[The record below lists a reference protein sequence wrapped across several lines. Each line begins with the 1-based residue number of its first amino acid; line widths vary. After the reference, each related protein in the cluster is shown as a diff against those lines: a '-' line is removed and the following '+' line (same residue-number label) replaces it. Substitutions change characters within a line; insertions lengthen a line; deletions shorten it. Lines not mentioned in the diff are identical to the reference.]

1 MTTAEKIAHNQQVEQ
16 ERAAY
21 HERRCE
27 ESDAYERVY
36 ERVMNIAK
44 SGAIQSEGI
53 VNAIQIANQKVAFQ
67 DNEDTRKIM
76 ARQRKGIESVE
87 SACIPDGLV
96 KCYFD
101 MLFTENI
108 SEDLQALKEISEAEQ
123 AFNSKLELFDKY
135 EL

>member
-1 MTTAEKIAHNQQVEQ
+1 MTTEEKISHNNQVEQ
-16 ERAAY
+16 EREAY
-21 HERRCE
+21 HKRRCD
-27 ESDAYERVY
+27 ESEAYKRVY
-36 ERVMNIAK
+36 ECVMNIAK

-67 DNEDTRKIM
+67 DNEDARKIM
-76 ARQRKGIESVE
+76 ARQRKGIEAVE
-87 SACIPDGLV
+87 SASIPDGLV

-108 SEDLQALKEISEAEQ
+108 SEDLQALKEICEAEQ
-123 AFNSKLELFDKY
+123 TYNKRLVWFDKY

>member
-1 MTTAEKIAHNQQVEQ
+1 MTTEEKIAHNKQIEQ

-21 HERRCE
+21 HKRRCD
-27 ESDAYERVY
+27 ESEAYKRVY

-53 VNAIQIANQKVAFQ
+53 VNAIQMANPKVVFK
-67 DNEDTRKIM
+67 DNENARKIM
-76 ARQRKGIESVE
+76 ARQRKWIEAIESV
-87 SACIPDGLV
+87 SIPDGLV

-123 AFNSKLELFDKY
+123 AFNSKLERFDKY

>member
-1 MTTAEKIAHNQQVEQ
+1 MTTEEKIAHNKQVEQ

-21 HERRCE
+21 HKRRCE
-27 ESDAYERVY
+27 ESEAYKRVY

-44 SGAIQSEGI
+44 NGAIQSEGI
-53 VNAIQIANQKVAFQ
+53 VNAMQIANQKVAFQ
-67 DNEDTRKIM
+67 DNEDAHKIM
-76 ARQRKGIESVE
+76 ARQRKGIEAIE
-87 SACIPDGLV
+87 SASIPDGLV

-123 AFNSKLELFDKY
+123 AFNRQLQRFDKY